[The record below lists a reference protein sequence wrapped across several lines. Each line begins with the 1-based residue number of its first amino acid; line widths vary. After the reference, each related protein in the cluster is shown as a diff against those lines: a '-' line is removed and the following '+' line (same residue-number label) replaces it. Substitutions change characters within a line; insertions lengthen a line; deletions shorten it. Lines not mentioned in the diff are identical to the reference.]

1 MTNYSKQ
8 CKNTKQVNSFLKS
21 IKLEDFA
28 FDADYN
34 FQVEF
39 DFDSWVNAEETK
51 GLSLCVTTSL
61 EVFVTK
67 YTKKDIEKLEK
78 ELME

>member
-1 MTNYSKQ
+1 MKNYSKQ

-28 FDADYN
+28 FDPDYD
-34 FQVEF
+34 FPEEF
-39 DFDSWVNAEETK
+39 DFD
-51 GLSLCVTTSL
+51 TTEYDENDRGVS
-61 EVFVTK
+61 VQVSKNYFVSVTK